1 MVHENSLLFIMS
13 CCILIIRSLIINVFV
28 CYLCIEYNLC
38 LFIITVFFVDYQ
50 LQSTNTCTS
59 GNAASKI
66 ETKSNPFD
74 ILKRHTSEILDAI
87 SDPIKLAND
96 LSSIDLL
103 THQVKDDV
111 LTTPESRYL
120 KASKIVNEIQR
131 CIKVYNDEQKL
142 TSFCIILK
150 KQKGN
155 WALSR
160 ISDEMMKELNC

>member
-1 MVHENSLLFIMS
+1 M
-13 CCILIIRSLIINVFV
+13 IIII
-28 CYLCIEYNLC
+28 I
-38 LFIITVFFVDYQ
+38 FFVDLE
-50 LQSTNTCTS
+50 LQSTSTCTS
-59 GNAASKI
+59 GNTASKI

-87 SDPIKLAND
+87 SDPIKLANN
-96 LSSIDLL
+96 LSSVDLL

-120 KASKIVNEIQR
+120 KASKLVNEIQR

-142 TSFCIILK
+142 TSFCIILIK